1 MAMTSKTEK
10 KQKRYCRRYLQ
21 DEAFAE
27 IKPSATSSLGRIAQS
42 NFSGCLDNPT
52 LNLQTVM
59 GENADSHDEPL
70 FFSYRKLD
78 RDFMTV
84 LVFSFR
90 DIEYRED

>member
-1 MAMTSKTEK
+1 
-10 KQKRYCRRYLQ
+10 
-21 DEAFAE
+21 
-27 IKPSATSSLGRIAQS
+27 
-42 NFSGCLDNPT
+42 
-52 LNLQTVM
+52 M

-84 LVFSFR
+84 LVFNFR